1 MGRRQKW
8 QTTARIYHNNGVSE
22 LMGKDGWCWCIQVA
36 DRCGVLLLIQRIL
49 TIFCRPFQRS
59 CAGSAKWTRSIAGTQ
74 RYTYSLQTTPSRVSI
89 SSRSVP
95 SPPTVP
101 SKPGRSFVPPLATR
115 SPALSEPPICT
126 QWPVP
131 QAFLRGMPNSSTSH
145 ASSSLQRPP
154 CSLMPQSRQHLP
166 HCGAPCTDTA
176 GC

>member
-8 QTTARIYHNNGVSE
+8 QTTARIYHNDGVSE

-36 DRCGVLLLIQRIL
+36 VRCGVLLLIQRIL

-59 CAGSAKWTRSIAGTQ
+59 CAGSAKWTRSIASTQ
-74 RYTYSLQTTPSRVSI
+74 RYGYSLQTTPSRVSI

-95 SPPTVP
+95 SPPTVL

-115 SPALSEPPICT
+115 SLALSETPIYT

-131 QAFLRGMPNSSTSH
+131 HAFLRGMPNSSTSH
-145 ASSSLQRPP
+145 ASSRG
-154 CSLMPQSRQHLP
+154 H
-166 HCGAPCTDTA
+166 HAP
-176 GC
+176 